1 MVLLGSQLH
10 PERLQNRNEHKPDQE
25 AGLGLAAFR
34 LCDLEPAPKRRR
46 LEERSLQPFSTALL
60 CCVLRAERGSSFLIA
75 LGEVEPEGPRDRPQ
89 DSERQ
94 LLLPALDCAMK
105 SLS

>member
-1 MVLLGSQLH
+1 MST
-10 PERLQNRNEHKPDQE
+10 RPDQE
-25 AGLGLAAFR
+25 AGLGLATLR

-89 DSERQ
+89 DSEGKWSQRGPVHSPRTLRDSSCCLQ
-94 LLLPALDCAMK
+94 
-105 SLS
+105 